1 MDRMRF
7 VLALILTML
16 SLSSAAQEPVYALD
30 ADAIWQEA
38 VVSVRDL
45 DRTIAHHREIA
56 GWEVLQRGSVD
67 PALLRQWHLP
77 EGVTADFALM
87 HNPPDKT
94 GFVRF
99 ISFQGTE
106 DQRVIRANAQ
116 AWDTGGIFSLMVYA
130 DDLDAV
136 WDRARKLGWHGYNEP
151 VTFYSRGVTLK
162 NMVLRGP
169 DGVTYGV
176 YQRVTPPHPYWQGF
190 EALSRPFNAMMMV
203 RDAEGTAEWYK
214 QALGLIAWRES
225 EFTDPAEMS
234 NNFGLPR
241 WATDEVVR
249 RTRIL
254 QPPPLDREFGRV
266 ELMEFVGWSS
276 RDLKDRAVPPNLGPL
291 ALRYPVSDIDERIA
305 HMESIGTELWTQ
317 PAEVTMAPYGKVRTV
332 AVRAPNGV
340 IVEFFEPLEGE

>member
-1 MDRMRF
+1 MRLSLL
-7 VLALILTML
+7 LALLL
-16 SLSSAAQEPVYALD
+16 FCLPLHAQEPVYELD
-30 ADAIWQEA
+30 KDAIWQEI

-45 DRTIAHHREIA
+45 DTTIEHHQIIA
-56 GWEVLQRGSVD
+56 DWAVLERGTVD
-67 PALLRQWHLP
+67 PALLAQWGLS
-77 EGVTADFALM
+77 ESVTAEFALM
-87 HNPPDKT
+87 HDPPQKT

-99 ISFQGTE
+99 ISFDGVE

-116 AWDTGGIFSLMVYA
+116 AWDTGGIFSMMVHT
-130 DDLDAV
+130 DDLDAT

-151 VTFYSRGVTLK
+151 VTFYFRDVTIK

-176 YQRVTPPHPYWQGF
+176 YERVSPPHPYWDGTTMMG
-190 EALSRPFNAMMMV
+190 RPFNTMMMV
-203 RDAEGTAEWYK
+203 DDAGETSDWFKE
-214 QALGLIAWRES
+214 ALGLIAWREGDYLDQD
-225 EFTDPAEMS
+225 ELF

-241 WATDEVVR
+241 WATDEVIR
-249 RTRIL
+249 RFHIL
-254 QPPPLDREFGRV
+254 QPPPIEREFGRV
-266 ELMEFVGWSS
+266 EIMEFVGWSS

-291 ALRYPVSDIDERIA
+291 ALRYPVSDLDERIA

-340 IVEFFEPLEGE
+340 IVEFFEPLDE